1 MQTIKK
7 YIKEENMK
15 KRVLSVLLCVV
26 MSVVML
32 MGCGNKSTDKNG
44 ASKDKKTLKLACVAF
59 NYDEVN
65 DPIAINKLKKLGYDV
80 KVIVMEDATTMNE
93 ACMKGEIDASLHQ
106 HKPWMDAYN
115 KSKKQNMVMLKP
127 YIHYNVFG
135 IYSKK
140 WENIKDIPNGA
151 KVCLGEDSSNQARG
165 LLMLQKAGMIK
176 IKDGVTVPTTL
187 DIAQNPKNLKF
198 TTVNVAQVMS
208 SLPDVDICLSAK
220 MFQVSNKISQDT
232 EIYTSDD
239 LYNFGVG
246 FVVSPDNANAKWAK
260 DLTDAYTTPEMKK
273 EINKIFKGC
282 YVPGK

>member
-1 MQTIKK
+1 
-7 YIKEENMK
+7 MK
-15 KRVLSVLLCVV
+15 KRVLSVLLCAV

-32 MGCGNKSTDKNG
+32 MGCGNKSAEKDGN
-44 ASKDKKTLKLACVAF
+44 SKDKKTLRLACVAF

-65 DPIAINKLKKLGYDV
+65 DPVAINKLKELGYDV
-80 KVIVMEDATTMNE
+80 KVTVMEDATTMNE
-93 ACMKGEIDASLHQ
+93 ACMKGELDASLHQ

-115 KSKKQNMVMLKP
+115 KSKKRNMVMLKP

-135 IYSKK
+135 MYSKK
-140 WENIKDIPNGA
+140 WKNVKDIPNGA
-151 KVCLGEDSSNQARG
+151 KVCLAEDSSNQSRG
-165 LLMLQKAGMIK
+165 LLMLQKLGMIK

-187 DIAQNPKNLKF
+187 DIAENPKNLKF
-198 TTVNVAQVMS
+198 TTVDVAQVMS

-220 MFQVSNKISQDT
+220 MFQVSNKVSEDT

-260 DLTDAYTTPEMKK
+260 DLVDAYTTAEMKK